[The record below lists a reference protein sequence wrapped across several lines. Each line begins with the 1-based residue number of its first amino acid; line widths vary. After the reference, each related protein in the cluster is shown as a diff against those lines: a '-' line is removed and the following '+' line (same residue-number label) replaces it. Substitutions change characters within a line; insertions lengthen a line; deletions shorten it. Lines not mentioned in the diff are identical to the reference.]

1 VFLVNKK
8 SKNMKT
14 TFKFSAVAFTLLLS
28 ATVLFTSMKPA
39 DEGGYDWMK
48 GRLDSSKAFTIEVLE
63 AMPADSYD
71 FKPNDDQRTFAAQ
84 AYHIAYSID
93 YFKRALK
100 EGASAKWAPG
110 DENSKSKAELVKW
123 ASEQF
128 DEINTFILA
137 QEASDAFTG
146 GIISFLDHNTH
157 HRGQVVTYLRMKE
170 ITPPSYR

>member
-1 VFLVNKK
+1 
-8 SKNMKT
+8 MKT
-14 TFKFSAVAFTLLLS
+14 TFKSSAIALTLLLS
-28 ATVLFTSMKPA
+28 ATVLLTSMKPA
-39 DEGGYDWMK
+39 DDGGYDWMK
-48 GRLDSSKAFTIEVLE
+48 NRLDTTKAFTIEILE
-63 AMPADSYD
+63 AMPTESYD

-110 DENSKSKAELVKW
+110 DENSKSKEELVKW
-123 ASEQF
+123 ATEQF
-128 DEINTFILA
+128 DEINAFILE

-146 GIISFLDHNTH
+146 GVISFLDHNTH
-157 HRGQVVTYLRMKE
+157 HRGQIVTYLRMKG